1 MHIIIGLITAIAGL
15 FWAFN
20 SLQRSGFNPSS
31 LNPFLMFRRSKWKKL
46 YAEKPIYNLDKPLDV
61 AAVLLLGT
69 LKCEGEISSD
79 QKATLIN
86 IFEEQFN
93 MGNSEAA
100 DLMLGSSH
108 LIRDEVYLADSVDKI
123 LAISRDQFSD
133 EQVDSVLSLMEKVSS
148 LESPTN
154 EAQVNL
160 IAATK
165 NYFSKT
171 SKTSG
176 SWH

>member
-15 FWAFN
+15 FWAIN

-31 LNPFLMFRRSKWKKL
+31 LNPFLMFRRNKWKKL

-61 AAVLLLGT
+61 AAILLLGT

-79 QKATLIN
+79 QKAALIS
-86 IFEEQFN
+86 IFEDHFK

-100 DLMLGSSH
+100 DLLLACSH
-108 LIRDEVYLADSVDKI
+108 LIRDEVYLSDNIDKV
-123 LAISRDQFSD
+123 LTRSRDQFSD
-133 EQVDSVLSLMEKVSS
+133 DQIDSVLSLMEKISS
-148 LESPTN
+148 LENPTN
-154 EAQVNL
+154 EAQATL
-160 IAATK
+160 ISATK

-176 SWH
+176 SWQ